1 MSTLPDKYSGKAD
14 QVILKFESGL
24 LRRASAPWLT
34 LTSWGFGLPDKP
46 AWHAYN
52 LMEQADIV
60 QRMVADAEL
69 RPLTE
74 RAAAQLKKLDT
85 AVASSGDA
93 EVARFW

>member
-1 MSTLPDKYSGKAD
+1 MHT
-14 QVILKFESGL
+14 
-24 LRRASAPWLT
+24 
-34 LTSWGFGLPDKP
+34 
-46 AWHAYN
+46 YN